1 MGGADSGMG
10 WGKRNVA
17 KWGQLPNLEQTCHA
31 SKTIHHGGL
40 NTETGAWLNANFHSA
55 PLSVQLGFHVK
66 IFTHVHIYMAFAGP
80 KKRSITMQ
88 PLSLE
93 IPPDKI

>member
-31 SKTIHHGGL
+31 SKTIHHGGF
-40 NTETGAWLNANFHSA
+40 NTETGAWLNANFHST
-55 PLSVQLGFHVK
+55 PLSVQLGLHVK
-66 IFTHVHIYMAFAGP
+66 IFTHVHIWP
-80 KKRSITMQ
+80 LLVLKREAQ
-88 PLSLE
+88 
-93 IPPDKI
+93 